1 MTILS
6 MIQAAQQAG
15 ISRSTLYRAIRAGR
29 LSVASQPDGSRGVD
43 ITELIR
49 VFGPLQADTGQAT
62 QSGTSSDISV
72 MRERCTMLE
81 REIEWLRVELSD
93 AKSEKTRL
101 LGMLEQRLLETTKGK
116 CRRGKKKGR
125 K

>member
-1 MTILS
+1 M
-6 MIQAAQQAG
+6 
-15 ISRSTLYRAIRAGR
+15 YRAIRAGG

-49 VFGPLQADTGQAT
+49 VFGPLQADAGEAT
-62 QSGTSSDISV
+62 QSGTSSDIAM

-81 REIEWLRVELSD
+81 REIEWLRVELAD
-93 AKSEKTRL
+93 AKNEKTRL

-116 CRRGKKKGR
+116 RRKGKKKDR
-125 K
+125 